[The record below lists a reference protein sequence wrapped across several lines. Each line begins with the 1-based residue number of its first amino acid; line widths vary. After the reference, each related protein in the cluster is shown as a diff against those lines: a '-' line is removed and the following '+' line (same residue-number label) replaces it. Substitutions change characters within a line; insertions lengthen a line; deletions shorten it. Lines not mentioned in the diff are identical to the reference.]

1 MTALLR
7 SLKTYIFQFGNK
19 QDDILRVY
27 SEKAI
32 IIDRS
37 VFQN

>member
-1 MTALLR
+1 MAALVR
-7 SLKTYIFQFGNK
+7 SLKTYIFLFGNK
-19 QDDILRVY
+19 QDGIVRVY

-37 VFQN
+37 LFRN